1 MSAFFCTRLCHDYA
15 WDPYNPSLGSLE
27 DVYPQHR
34 YDRYHE
40 HLHPTTIL
48 LIYQFRVCSH
58 LLFFSSVISF
68 LFFLLCAFRYCLLV
82 LLLLFIVFFSSPISI
97 PFYLVLVFF
106 LFFYLLFSFQNLRRY
121 FALLLYVIYWS
132 IFLVLPINFYY
143 LSPFFLSLI
152 VQIEFLVPFVISQDM
167 FCSILFWLTWHI
179 GDSSIVQVFPSV

>member
-34 YDRYHE
+34 YDRYHA

-106 LFFYLLFSFQNLRRY
+106 LFFYLLFSKSSKIFWSSPICYLLIY
-121 FALLLYVIYWS
+121 FSCSSYKLLLS
-132 IFLVLPINFYY
+132 FPI
-143 LSPFFLSLI
+143 LSLSHRSDW
-152 VQIEFLVPFVISQDM
+152 IS
-167 FCSILFWLTWHI
+167 CPLCYIPRYVL
-179 GDSSIVQVFPSV
+179 